1 MRVVINT
8 KAFEKQLT
16 NIANYSFGF
25 LDGVNRGKKEFLNAT
40 FIDGSPIDLN
50 KDYRITIPNFF
61 LNGGDDFKIIR

>member
-25 LDGVNRGKKEFLNAT
+25 LDGVNRGKKEFLNNLGKSVIVALGQY
-40 FIDGSPIDLN
+40 IDSEA
-50 KDYRITIPNFF
+50 
-61 LNGGDDFKIIR
+61 